1 MVCVYIFS
9 SHDILVVCLAL
20 TVLLL
25 NKFMNYLCYLS
36 LMIFLYLFK
45 DMEKPI
51 LMSYNSYPVTMSHYF
66 ILSNATVP
74 SNWQM
79 HGFDRPIYTNVV
91 YPFPLDPPFVHVDN
105 PTGCF
110 RTYFGIPEEWK
121 GMMCIASKVVIAD
134 YYLVTLC
141 IFFFIFYFY
150 SGIFSVCKLYI

>member
-1 MVCVYIFS
+1 
-9 SHDILVVCLAL
+9 
-20 TVLLL
+20 
-25 NKFMNYLCYLS
+25 
-36 LMIFLYLFK
+36 MIFLYLFK
-45 DMEKPI
+45 DMEKSI
-51 LMSYNSYPVTMSHYF
+51 LMSYNSYPVTISHYF

-121 GMMCIASKVVIAD
+121 GMMCIASNI
-134 YYLVTLC
+134 
-141 IFFFIFYFY
+141 
-150 SGIFSVCKLYI
+150 